1 MVKLIKSSSNRNK
14 GPFETSVWCNVKK
27 FLQTAFVYLILW
39 LVFQDFECFIL
50 RFRRRW
56 NSAVGGEPPQWQ
68 VFSKF
73 IILSHKIKK
82 GKKTPHQ
89 QYRNII
95 STISSSNLK
104 KHSVFTSF
112 HQNNDFPL
120 ELIVLDILIQGN
132 TFSKYHI
139 TIHCIVLHCIVH
151 WYLSYITIIVA
162 IVVNTVIIEQWSSWL
177 WLCQVSPRIERA
189 YIRVHGSVQLHSKSV
204 TQLQIQ
210 IMTGLTQQLVGGED
224 AVKAFMRLWF
234 SPRPTCFSSLI
245 LIGTVHW
252 FWP

>member
-1 MVKLIKSSSNRNK
+1 M
-14 GPFETSVWCNVKK
+14 
-27 FLQTAFVYLILW
+27 YLISW

-139 TIHCIVLHCIVH
+139 TIHCIALHCALV
-151 WYLSYITIIVA
+151 
-162 IVVNTVIIEQWSSWL
+162 
-177 WLCQVSPRIERA
+177 P
-189 YIRVHGSVQLHSKSV
+189 QLHHHHRGHCCEHRDHRAV
-204 TQLQIQ
+204 VVV
-210 IMTGLTQQLVGGED
+210 IMIMPGLTQNWEGVY
-224 AVKAFMRLWF
+224 
-234 SPRPTCFSSLI
+234 
-245 LIGTVHW
+245 
-252 FWP
+252 